1 MIKQKSYTF
10 DQHLKESLKDP
21 EFRKVWEETEPE
33 RELAKQLI
41 EKRIAKKMSQREL
54 AKKVKTSQAIICR
67 IEGMSY
73 NPSLSLLKRIAHSL
87 DTKLEFKFK

>member
-1 MIKQKSYTF
+1 MRKQKNYTF

-67 IEGMSY
+67 IEGMNY
-73 NPSLSLLKRIAHSL
+73 NPSLFLLKRIAESL
-87 DTKLEFKFK
+87 GSKLEFRFK